1 MESGRRAW
9 FFVSSGGGESGLLGF
24 REFGWFGLFVGG
36 LIGNGGFVE
45 LVLFI

>member
-9 FFVSSGGGESGLLGF
+9 FFVSGGGGESGLLGF
-24 REFGWFGLFVGG
+24 REFGLFVGG